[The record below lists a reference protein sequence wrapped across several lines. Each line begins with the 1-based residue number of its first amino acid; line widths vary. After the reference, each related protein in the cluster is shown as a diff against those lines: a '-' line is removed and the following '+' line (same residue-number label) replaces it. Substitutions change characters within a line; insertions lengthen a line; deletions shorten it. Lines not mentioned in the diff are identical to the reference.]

1 MKQNLTQI
9 FSLLLALMLCMSL
22 AACGEQND
30 SAPRTP
36 EPAPVDA
43 PDDSAA
49 AEDDLTRG
57 TGLVVDFEEAEE
69 PDENPDRAITRAPG
83 PILQNVITRLDGTG
97 LRGDA
102 YFYRALLPEAYQP
115 AYDVIRAGL
124 VEGSVSIDMPVAI
137 PKADFKTV
145 YRAVYYDSPDL
156 FWVDG
161 GFSYSYNKYDQVTK
175 VKPKYNEL
183 ASDIAGNRAKMEQ
196 AVSGALADMWSLSDP
211 TAQVKYAHDYLVST
225 ITYDLNSTYNQTAY
239 SALVNGKSVCAGYS
253 RAFQYMMQKMGI
265 RCGYIVGTCSGAA
278 SGAHAWNIVEL
289 DGEFYAMDV
298 TWDDP
303 IGAKEGKF
311 YYDYFNITDQKL
323 SADHARTEPSSSLPT
338 ASGTSKSFASAFGG
352 SQFGTDFNAIN
363 GTLPEGYGTST
374 TFLGDSGS
382 TGSADVSGNPYL
394 S

>member
-30 SAPRTP
+30 SAPKTP

-69 PDENPDRAITRAPG
+69 PDENPDRAITRAPD

-102 YFYRALLPEAYQP
+102 YFYRALLPEAYQL

-196 AVSGALADMWSLSDP
+196 AVSGA
-211 TAQVKYAHDYLVST
+211 
-225 ITYDLNSTYNQTAY
+225 
-239 SALVNGKSVCAGYS
+239 
-253 RAFQYMMQKMGI
+253 
-265 RCGYIVGTCSGAA
+265 A

-323 SADHARTEPSSSLPT
+323 SADHARTEPSSSLPA